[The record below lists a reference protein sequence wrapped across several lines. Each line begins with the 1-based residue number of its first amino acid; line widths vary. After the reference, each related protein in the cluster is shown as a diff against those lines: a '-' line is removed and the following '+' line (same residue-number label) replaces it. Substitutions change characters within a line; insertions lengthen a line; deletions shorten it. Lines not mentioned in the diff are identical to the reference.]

1 MPLDLLEVPVNV
13 SGVGVYV
20 NLEGGEGVRTNIPVG
35 ALDAPP
41 PGKIS
46 GSVHASVCFVP
57 EEKSMSCLLTGAP

>member
-20 NLEGGEGVRTNIPVG
+20 NLEGGEGVRTNIG